1 PHEKGNPMIGIRDL
15 YRASDRTLA
24 RTPRPLRDAAL
35 RLVAPATGLMS
46 CPRVLMVEPT
56 NACNGKCP
64 LCPVGARTMDRDV
77 GMLDP
82 GLLARVIDEV
92 GPRVRMVIMNF
103 AGEPFLH
110 PRLPD
115 LVRIARGHGAQV
127 LVGTNGT
134 RDRASDILDAE
145 PTEILFSLDGTTP
158 ATYEQY
164 RNYRD
169 GTTLSDVKTNLERL
183 VDEKRRRSASTRIVL
198 QFVVFRHNESEID
211 DVVDYAERVGV
222 DAVDLKPACVNDYFD
237 EDVSALKDRYLPTSS
252 AIRQYRDD
260 QNGQA
265 QLRPGF
271 CSFAFNETQLAWNG
285 DLISCCFDTDGANV
299 LGNVERDG
307 GLLQVWNGDR
317 GRSMQRKILR
327 QGLDLCDQCGVTSV
341 RSTRVD
347 LRSKRPLPPTSAPP
361 ST

>member
-1 PHEKGNPMIGIRDL
+1 MIGIRDL

-24 RTPRPLRDAAL
+24 HTPRPLRDAAL
-35 RLVAPATGLMS
+35 RLVAPATGLVS

-56 NACNGKCP
+56 NACNGQCP

-82 GLLARVIDEV
+82 NLLARVIDEV

-115 LVRIARGHGAQV
+115 LVRIARRHGAQV

-134 RDRASDILDAE
+134 RDRASGILDAG

-169 GTTLSDVKTNLERL
+169 GTALSDVKSNLERL
-183 VDEKRRRSASTRIVL
+183 VDEKRRRNAPPGSSCSSSCSVTTSPRSTTSWDTPNVSAS
-198 QFVVFRHNESEID
+198 
-211 DVVDYAERVGV
+211 
-222 DAVDLKPACVNDYFD
+222 
-237 EDVSALKDRYLPTSS
+237 
-252 AIRQYRDD
+252 
-260 QNGQA
+260 
-265 QLRPGF
+265 
-271 CSFAFNETQLAWNG
+271 
-285 DLISCCFDTDGANV
+285 
-299 LGNVERDG
+299 
-307 GLLQVWNGDR
+307 
-317 GRSMQRKILR
+317 M
-327 QGLDLCDQCGVTSV
+327 
-341 RSTRVD
+341 RST
-347 LRSKRPLPPTSAPP
+347 
-361 ST
+361 